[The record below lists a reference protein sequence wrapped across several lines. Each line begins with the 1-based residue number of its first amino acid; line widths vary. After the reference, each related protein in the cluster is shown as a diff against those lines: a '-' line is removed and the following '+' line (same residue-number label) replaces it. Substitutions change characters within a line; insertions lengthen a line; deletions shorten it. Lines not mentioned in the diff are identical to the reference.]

1 MRDKRI
7 FSGLPQGRGQGQGGG
22 VVGRFPYQ
30 WCMDLTTLQPGL
42 PKRQT
47 VCVQE
52 RERESVCYNT
62 VLYTFEQLF
71 SVVCLCKYWECVV
84 HCKQRTPWTV
94 SSQTSGQAGSLWYNR
109 KLQVA
114 LAKEIFISISHYA
127 EWCMTQSSKTR
138 RSTDSWRS
146 QAIRV
151 EDNMCV
157 KWRASC
163 RGDNEWEFLYIF
175 QYIRWWT
182 RCNSI
187 VMHLKEACEEK
198 YAWKARAHV
207 TDPYKD
213 KACPGF
219 RRSDIGILGA

>member
-109 KLQVA
+109 KLLVA
-114 LAKEIFISISHYA
+114 LVKEIFISISHYA

-138 RSTDSWRS
+138 RSTGYEPKLLLCKIACCVSNEMCQVEQTMNGNFNIFTNRKGGGQDGTRFWRLWKKL
-146 QAIRV
+146 
-151 EDNMCV
+151 V
-157 KWRASC
+157 KRNIAG
-163 RGDNEWEFLYIF
+163 R
-175 QYIRWWT
+175 
-182 RCNSI
+182 
-187 VMHLKEACEEK
+187 
-198 YAWKARAHV
+198 
-207 TDPYKD
+207 
-213 KACPGF
+213 PG
-219 RRSDIGILGA
+219 LM